1 MRIILITG
9 ISGSGKS
16 VALNAL
22 EDAGYYCVDNLP
34 PRFLP
39 ELATYLDSK
48 GQARLAV
55 AIDARSSRSLDE
67 VPAIINGLTQS
78 FDVRVLFLNAST
90 QSLIQ
95 RFSETRRRHPLSGSP
110 THDADVGLHTSLGE
124 AIERERELVSGLAEF
139 GHQIDTSNLRANVL
153 RAWVK
158 SFVEQETAGLTLM
171 FESFGF
177 KRGVP
182 LDADFVFD
190 VRTLPNPYYDRELR
204 PLTGLDQPVI
214 DFLSAQPMV
223 HQMIDDVGTFIAKWL
238 PQFREDNRSYLTVA
252 IGCTGGQHR
261 SVFIAQTLAAR
272 FGESA
277 NVIVRHRDA
286 PIAVDGNV
294 APLQT

>member
-39 ELATYLDSK
+39 ELATYLESK

-110 THDADVGLHTSLGE
+110 TTDADVGLHTSLG
-124 AIERERELVSGLAEF
+124 
-139 GHQIDTSNLRANVL
+139 
-153 RAWVK
+153 
-158 SFVEQETAGLTLM
+158 
-171 FESFGF
+171 
-177 KRGVP
+177 
-182 LDADFVFD
+182 
-190 VRTLPNPYYDRELR
+190 
-204 PLTGLDQPVI
+204 
-214 DFLSAQPMV
+214 
-223 HQMIDDVGTFIAKWL
+223 
-238 PQFREDNRSYLTVA
+238 
-252 IGCTGGQHR
+252 
-261 SVFIAQTLAAR
+261 
-272 FGESA
+272 
-277 NVIVRHRDA
+277 
-286 PIAVDGNV
+286 
-294 APLQT
+294 